1 MLLTRLVSYPKGLRM
16 NSASLAA
23 RISQDLAYRKFV
35 VESSQMDST
44 LKKKELAALQ
54 RDLALLKQLREKHK

>member
-1 MLLTRLVSYPKGLRM
+1 M

-54 RDLALLKQLREKHK
+54 RDLALLKELKEKHK